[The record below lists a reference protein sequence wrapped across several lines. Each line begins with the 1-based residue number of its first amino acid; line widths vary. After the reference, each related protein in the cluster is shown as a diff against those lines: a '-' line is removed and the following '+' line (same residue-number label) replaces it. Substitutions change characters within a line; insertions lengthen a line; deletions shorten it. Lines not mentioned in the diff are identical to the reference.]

1 MLQNSFFF
9 KNFPILEQTH
19 LLNLIYLQQIAIN
32 DSE

>member
-1 MLQNSFFF
+1 MSKNSFF